1 MIAQEAGGIVTGSA
15 EAFAKCNG
23 SFDVTEEIL
32 TGRKYLV
39 IRGIADTVVCTVV
52 VFSDRLADALHTG
65 REGH

>member
-15 EAFAKCNG
+15 EAFANCNG

-39 IRGIADTVVCTVV
+39 IRGIANTEVSLLLSYRNMLLC
-52 VFSDRLADALHTG
+52 
-65 REGH
+65 